1 MSSVQ
6 TTTIKAPTRV
16 TDRPPILEA
25 VRALGL
31 ADRTIAG
38 LMDISAVAVNRW
50 AMGKDPIPQVRYLA
64 LLFLVTRLV
73 GIVGEKFPP
82 QSRYARRAAVARD
95 AASAWA
101 KLARDELDEDVR
113 GVYQAETIER
123 SVAMGEQM
131 VAKLELQ

>member
-1 MSSVQ
+1 MSKSVQ
-6 TTTIKAPTRV
+6 TGTTATARV

-25 VRALGL
+25 TRALGL
-31 ADRTIAG
+31 NDRMVADLNNISPVTVNHWAIGKKPIAH
-38 LMDISAVAVNRW
+38 
-50 AMGKDPIPQVRYLA
+50 VRQMA

-73 GIVGEKFPP
+73 GIVGANFPP

-95 AASAWA
+95 AATAWA